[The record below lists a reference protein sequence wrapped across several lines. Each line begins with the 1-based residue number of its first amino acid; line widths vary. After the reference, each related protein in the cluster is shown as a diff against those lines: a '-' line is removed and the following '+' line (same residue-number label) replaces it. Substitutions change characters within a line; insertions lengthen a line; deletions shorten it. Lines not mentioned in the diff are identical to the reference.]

1 MDEDLAG
8 GSTAAAG
15 STPAAQ
21 PVHGAGQPVADWNT
35 SLAAPAAPAPEF
47 AGRAAS
53 TGRGSGPAGERSTDE
68 GRVPSKRRPAA
79 KPVWQDPADLPAVQ
93 HVLAG
98 AFGAKLAVLA
108 DAAATVQTVM
118 ASIDVDGLSDAEVIA
133 LTQAVER
140 AGRPVDAARVRTAAV
155 VGYRSRT
162 GLGNES
168 LAWRMGASHQA
179 DLLTRLTLTSA
190 AEMKRRVVLGEKVAP
205 RMLGGAVLAP
215 VFPVVAAALT
225 AGELGVDSATE
236 IVKALADY
244 KVHGRFDA
252 DRDQVDRAE
261 ADLVER
267 ATGTVYGPRPD
278 TTDAH
283 TTDTDTDTH
292 IDTDTDSQV
301 GADGVVTGP
310 IVRLRPSDGF
320 THPAEDL
327 RSMGVRWR
335 AWLNP
340 DGAAPTEDVL
350 EAKSTFSFGTLR
362 DGLYPI
368 RGAVTPELKGIMTK
382 TFDTYLSARSA
393 PAFPSAEEQQRLE
406 AGELIPG
413 TALDDRTGGEKRA
426 DILRGIL
433 THVAGDP
440 HTPTMGGTPP
450 TVMVHVNATDL
461 LANAGVGWIDGVD
474 GPISMRTINQL
485 IDNGGLQPVF
495 FTSTGAILGL
505 GSKERCF
512 TPLQRKAITARDG
525 GCIIP
530 GCDSP
535 AHWAEIHHVIPWRH
549 GGKTHVDNG
558 VLLCWYHHHTIDTS
572 GWNIRM
578 VNGTPQVRAPHW
590 IDPERRWRTPERHHA
605 HHRPD
610 RKEPGSP

>member
-1 MDEDLAG
+1 MDDDLAG
-8 GSTAAAG
+8 GSTAAG
-15 STPAAQ
+15 STPAAGPS
-21 PVHGAGQPVADWNT
+21 PVPPAADWNT
-35 SLAAPAAPAPEF
+35 SLAVPAPVTPEPSTARAIE
-47 AGRAAS
+47 AGRA
-53 TGRGSGPAGERSTDE
+53 
-68 GRVPSKRRPAA
+68 PSKSQSA
-79 KPVWQDPADLPAVQ
+79 KPVWQDPAELPAVQ
-93 HVLAG
+93 RALAG
-98 AFGAKLAVLA
+98 AFGEKLTVLA
-108 DAAATVQTVM
+108 DAVRTVQAVM

-133 LTQAVER
+133 LTQQVEA

-155 VGYRSRT
+155 VGHRSRT

-168 LAWRMGASHQA
+168 LAWRLGASHQG
-179 DLLTRLTLTSA
+179 DLLTRLTLA
-190 AEMKRRVVLGEKVAP
+190 AEMKRRVALGEKVAP
-205 RMLGGAVLAP
+205 RMLGGVVLEP

-236 IVKALADY
+236 IVKALSDH

-267 ATGTVYGPRPD
+267 ATGSVYGPS
-278 TTDAH
+278 TEGENGT
-283 TTDTDTDTH
+283 
-292 IDTDTDSQV
+292 
-301 GADGVVTGP
+301 DGVPSGP
-310 IVRLRPSDGF
+310 IARLRPSDRF
-320 THPAEDL
+320 TLPTEEI
-327 RSMGVRWR
+327 RSAGARWQ
-335 AWLNP
+335 ALINP
-340 DGAAPTEDVL
+340 DGAAPNEDVF

-362 DGLYPI
+362 DGLYPL
-368 RGAVTPELKGIMTK
+368 RGAVTPELKGIMSK
-382 TFDTYLSARSA
+382 TFDTFLSARSA

-433 THVAGDP
+433 TQIAQDP
-440 HTPTMGGTPP
+440 RTPTMGGTPP
-450 TVMVHVNATDL
+450 TVMVHVNAADL
-461 LANAGVGWIDGVD
+461 LADAGVGWIDGVD
-474 GPISMRTINQL
+474 GPISMRTINQM

-495 FTSTGAILGL
+495 FGSTGAILGL

-558 VLLCWYHHHTIDTS
+558 VLLCWYHHRTIDTS

-578 VNGTPQVRAPHW
+578 VDGTPQVRAPHW
-590 IDPERRWRTPERHHA
+590 IDPERRWRTPDPHRA
-605 HHRPD
+605 HGDPAR
-610 RKEPGSP
+610 ESPGSP

>member
-8 GSTAAAG
+8 GSTAAG
-15 STPAAQ
+15 STPAAGS
-21 PVHGAGQPVADWNT
+21 PLVPPTADWNT
-35 SLAAPAAPAPEF
+35 SLAVPAPVTPEPSTHRGIE
-47 AGRAAS
+47 AGRA
-53 TGRGSGPAGERSTDE
+53 
-68 GRVPSKRRPAA
+68 PSKAQSA
-79 KPVWQDPADLPAVQ
+79 KPVWRDPADLPAVQ
-93 HVLAG
+93 RALAG
-98 AFGAKLAVLA
+98 EFGGKLAVLA
-108 DAAATVQTVM
+108 DAARTVQAVM
-118 ASIDVDGLSDAEVIA
+118 ASIDVEGLSDPEVIA
-133 LTQAVER
+133 LTQQVEA

-162 GLGNES
+162 GLGSES
-168 LAWRMGASHQA
+168 LAWRLGASHQG

-190 AEMKRRVVLGEKVAP
+190 PEMKRRVALGEKVAP
-205 RMLGGAVLAP
+205 RMLGGVVLEP
-215 VFPVVAAALT
+215 VFPIVAAALT

-267 ATGTVYGPRPD
+267 ATGSVYGPRTDDDAASDGD
-278 TTDAH
+278 TATDGA
-283 TTDTDTDTH
+283 
-292 IDTDTDSQV
+292 V
-301 GADGVVTGP
+301 GTDGVVTGP

-320 THPAEDL
+320 TLPTEEI
-327 RSMGVRWR
+327 RSAGARWR

-340 DGAAPTEDVL
+340 DGAAPNEEVF

-362 DGLYPI
+362 DGLYPL

-382 TFDTYLSARSA
+382 TFDTFLSARSA
-393 PAFPSAEEQQRLE
+393 PAFPSAEEQHRLE

-433 THVAGDP
+433 TQVAQDP
-440 HTPTMGGTPP
+440 RTPTMGGTPP
-450 TVMVHVNATDL
+450 TVMVHVNAADL
-461 LANAGVGWIDGVD
+461 LADAGVGWIDGVD
-474 GPISMRTINQL
+474 GPISMRTINQM
-485 IDNGGLQPVF
+485 IDNGGMQPVF
-495 FTSTGAILGL
+495 FGSTGAILGL

-530 GCDSP
+530 GCTSP

-549 GGKTHVDNG
+549 GGETHVDNG
-558 VLLCWYHHHTIDTS
+558 VLLCWYHHRTIDTS
-572 GWNIRM
+572 GWEIRM
-578 VNGTPQVRAPHW
+578 VHGMPQVKAPRW
-590 IDPERRWRTPERHHA
+590 IDPTGKWRKPDQHRA
-605 HHRPD
+605 HDNPD
-610 RKEPGSP
+610 RKPPGSS

>member
-1 MDEDLAG
+1 MDDDDLAG
-8 GSTAAAG
+8 SSAAAAG
-15 STPAAQ
+15 NTPAAQ
-21 PVHGAGQPVADWNT
+21 PAPMPLAEQAAADWNT
-35 SLAAPAAPAPEF
+35 SLAAPGPVRP
-47 AGRAAS
+47 GAS
-53 TGRGSGPAGERSTDE
+53 GSTRRSATATGQP
-68 GRVPSKRRPAA
+68 GRVPAEPKSV
-79 KPVWQDPADLPAVQ
+79 KPVWQDPAELPAVQ
-93 HVLAG
+93 RALAG
-98 AFGAKLAVLA
+98 AFGEKLTVLA
-108 DAAATVQTVM
+108 DAARTMQAVM
-118 ASIDVDGLSDAEVIA
+118 ASIDVDGLSDPEVIA
-133 LTQAVER
+133 LTQQVEA

-155 VGYRSRT
+155 VGYRSRS

-168 LAWRMGASHQA
+168 LAWRLGASHQA

-190 AEMKRRVVLGEKVAP
+190 PEMKRRVALGEKVAP
-205 RMLGGAVLAP
+205 RMLGGVVLEP
-215 VFPVVAAALT
+215 VFPIVAAALT

-236 IVKALADY
+236 IVKALSDY

-261 ADLVER
+261 ADLVQR
-267 ATGTVYGPRPD
+267 ATGSVYGPGTR
-278 TTDAH
+278 TGTG
-283 TTDTDTDTH
+283 
-292 IDTDTDSQV
+292 DSDSDVNV
-301 GADGVVTGP
+301 GTDGVVTGP

-327 RSMGVRWR
+327 RSMGVRWQ

-340 DGAAPTEDVL
+340 DGAAPNEDVF

-393 PAFPSAEEQQRLE
+393 PAFPSAEEQHRLE

-433 THVAGDP
+433 THVAQDP
-440 HTPTMGGTPP
+440 RTPTMGGAPP

-474 GPISMRTINQL
+474 GPISMRTINQM

-495 FTSTGAILGL
+495 FGSTGAILGL

-530 GCDSP
+530 GCTSP
-535 AHWAEIHHVIPWRH
+535 AHWSEIHHVIPWRH
-549 GGKTHVDNG
+549 GGETHVDNG
-558 VLLCWYHHHTIDTS
+558 VLLCWYHHRTIDTS

-578 VNGTPQVRAPHW
+578 IKGVPQVRAPHW
-590 IDPERRWRTPERHHA
+590 IDPERRWRTPERHRA
-605 HHRPD
+605 HHNPD
-610 RKEPGSP
+610 RKT